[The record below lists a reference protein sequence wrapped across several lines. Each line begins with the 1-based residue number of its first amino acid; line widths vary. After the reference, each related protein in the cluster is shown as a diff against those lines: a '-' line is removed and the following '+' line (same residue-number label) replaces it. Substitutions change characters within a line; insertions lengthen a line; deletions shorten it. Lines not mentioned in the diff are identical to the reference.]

1 MPVSSA
7 DAPLLQWLML
17 RSSATWLQVYATS
30 MAMVVTMVVSI
41 ALFSLVPSLQLM
53 LGITTASI
61 SLVLYYVSPSMLLA
75 IPETDLG
82 AKNNGHTLPK

>member
-1 MPVSSA
+1 
-7 DAPLLQWLML
+7 
-17 RSSATWLQVYATS
+17 

-75 IPETDLG
+75 TPETDLA

>member
-1 MPVSSA
+1 
-7 DAPLLQWLML
+7 
-17 RSSATWLQVYATS
+17 

-53 LGITTASI
+53 LGITAASI

-75 IPETDLG
+75 SPEIDL
-82 AKNNGHTLPK
+82 AVKNNGHTLPK

>member
-1 MPVSSA
+1 M
-7 DAPLLQWLML
+7 
-17 RSSATWLQVYATS
+17 
-30 MAMVVTMVVSI
+30 SI